1 MYLKCPRTFYES
13 RVAIH
18 TPITQT
24 KHDKIAACSANGP
37 SPWVCAGGR
46 LIIAS
51 ISTPIKC
58 PRPRL
63 GSLRKESGGPG
74 QKGARQRTV
83 GRHGGGTVGLD
94 SLRKWGPW
102 TRGGWWRGG
111 TVGGGEHTYTRT
123 LWCAAPL
130 CPRPP
135 PAGLLSLAYA
145 SFQVSDAHDAN
156 MKTREPVIT
165 RSPPHAHSAS
175 ADSKRV
181 AAGGGGIR
189 VDGGRRQRRKEL
201 RKSGSRDGSGTQRQR
216 RRRKA
221 VLAAWW

>member
-1 MYLKCPRTFYES
+1 MYRTCPRTFYES

-58 PRPRL
+58 PRSRL

-94 SLRKWGPW
+94 SLRKCGD
-102 TRGGWWRGG
+102 RGHG
-111 TVGGGEHTYTRT
+111 VGGGVGVRWGEGSTRT
-123 LWCAAPL
+123 RERSGVLRAL

-135 PAGLLSLAYA
+135 PPGLLSLAYA

-156 MKTREPVIT
+156 MKTYT
-165 RSPPHAHSAS
+165 RASDHSFTPT
-175 ADSKRV
+175 RP
-181 AAGGGGIR
+181 
-189 VDGGRRQRRKEL
+189 
-201 RKSGSRDGSGTQRQR
+201 QRQR
-216 RRRKA
+216 RLEARGRRRRRHQS
-221 VLAAWW
+221 

>member
-1 MYLKCPRTFYES
+1 M
-13 RVAIH
+13 
-18 TPITQT
+18 
-24 KHDKIAACSANGP
+24 
-37 SPWVCAGGR
+37 
-46 LIIAS
+46 
-51 ISTPIKC
+51 
-58 PRPRL
+58 
-63 GSLRKESGGPG
+63 
-74 QKGARQRTV
+74 
-83 GRHGGGTVGLD
+83 GLD

-165 RSPPHAHSAS
+165 RSPPHTPTAPAPTRSAWPPAAAAS
-175 ADSKRV
+175 ELT
-181 AAGGGGIR
+181 AAGGNGGKS
-189 VDGGRRQRRKEL
+189 KEL
-201 RKSGSRDGSGTQRQR
+201 RKSGSRDGSGTHSGSGDNGKRCWRHGGKQS
-216 RRRKA
+216 
-221 VLAAWW
+221 AAWRRDLGWVAVPRKSVAGPRPVHP